1 MSVLLKAEDIMTPE
15 ISYIDSSASIKD
27 AALKMLNEGIGCLI
41 VTREESP
48 VGIVTKRD
56 IIRAIVFEKRD
67 PEKNSIAEIMSTPLI
82 TVEAHATI
90 REILQAMFRN
100 NISHLPVREEDKIIG
115 IISDYDVAQALD
127 EILDYIEALQI
138 KEKKGEE

>member
-127 EILDYIEALQI
+127 EILDYIEALRI
-138 KEKKGEE
+138 KKEGEE